1 MLYDDAFRLQTDAS
15 LLSIRSIKPIEL
27 PKDLKLERAGKSSGK
42 EGRAQKPVVKQKKL
56 KVVIKPT
63 RAMKPENVPSVKI
76 TLAREEKAKKR
87 AISNSKGRKTK
98 PKKVPKMIVEPE
110 K

>member
-42 EGRAQKPVVKQKKL
+42 EGRAQKPVVK
-56 KVVIKPT
+56 
-63 RAMKPENVPSVKI
+63 
-76 TLAREEKAKKR
+76 
-87 AISNSKGRKTK
+87 
-98 PKKVPKMIVEPE
+98 
-110 K
+110 

>member
-1 MLYDDAFRLQTDAS
+1 
-15 LLSIRSIKPIEL
+15 
-27 PKDLKLERAGKSSGK
+27 
-42 EGRAQKPVVKQKKL
+42 
-56 KVVIKPT
+56 
-63 RAMKPENVPSVKI
+63 MKPENVPSVKI